1 MNFRGCGGTCQNL
14 SFGTDF
20 RAAWNLVKASMR
32 GDFLPVLKRRGK
44 LSKVD
49 ISRRCA
55 LSEVDTFG
63 SGIARTVDVYFHPGA
78 LAY

>member
-1 MNFRGCGGTCQNL
+1 MNFRGCGGTYQNL

-20 RAAWNLVKASMR
+20 NGGGM
-32 GDFLPVLKRRGK
+32 

-49 ISRRCA
+49 ISRRCG
-55 LSEVDTFG
+55 LSKVDTFG
-63 SGIARTVDVYFHPGA
+63 SGLARTVDVYFHPGA